1 MASNYEQL
9 VKALR
14 CCISNPPETCVGC
27 TYNIGNNECAVRMMM
42 HDAAAAIEDMAKH
55 ITEMHERVT
64 VLQIDRGHLET
75 EMKEWRRLNNENLLP
90 KRRQPHW
97 VSVFDDLPRHNAVV
111 VVSDGKR
118 SWDVGQYHFLFKADD
133 RTIWWWKKHTTRK
146 VLWWMY
152 KEDALPQPPQEV
164 QE

>member
-1 MASNYEQL
+1 MELIKREDVQREIQASFDGGAFRWQDGQDLMDRIN
-9 VKALR
+9 A
-14 CCISNPPETCVGC
+14 IP
-27 TYNIGNNECAVRMMM
+27 
-42 HDAAAAIEDMAKH
+42 AASPWH
-55 ITEMHERVT
+55 RV
-64 VLQIDRGHLET
+64 DDNG
-75 EMKEWRRLNNENLLP
+75 
-90 KRRQPHW
+90 PHW

-152 KEDALPQPPQEV
+152 KEDALPQPPNEV
-164 QE
+164 KE

>member
-1 MASNYEQL
+1 MRLIDAD
-9 VKALR
+9 ALL
-14 CCISNPPETCVGC
+14 E
-27 TYNIGNNECAVRMMM
+27 
-42 HDAAAAIEDMAKH
+42 
-55 ITEMHERVT
+55 
-64 VLQIDRGHLET
+64 HLEACLQNGRPISDLYDLS
-75 EMKEWRRLNNENLLP
+75 EIVHYVKSMPAASPWHSMEDNG
-90 KRRQPHW
+90 PHW

-152 KEDALPQPPQEV
+152 KEDALPEPPKEG
-164 QE
+164 

>member
-1 MASNYEQL
+1 MRLIDAD
-9 VKALR
+9 ALR
-14 CCISNPPETCVGC
+14 KCFEVPHELKCGIQAGMDEYALKCIDEQPTVASPP
-27 TYNIGNNECAVRMMM
+27 
-42 HDAAAAIEDMAKH
+42 
-55 ITEMHERVT
+55 
-64 VLQIDRGHLET
+64 L
-75 EMKEWRRLNNENLLP
+75 
-90 KRRQPHW
+90 HW

-152 KEDALPQPPQEV
+152 KEDAIPEPPKEDA
-164 QE
+164 

>member
-1 MASNYEQL
+1 MSELIRREDA
-9 VKALR
+9 
-14 CCISNPPETCVGC
+14 ID
-27 TYNIGNNECAVRMMM
+27 AVDRFFE
-42 HDAAAAIEDMAKH
+42 DAYIEDAEVHDLVYAINH
-55 ITEMHERVT
+55 IPAASPWHRVE
-64 VLQIDRGHLET
+64 DNG
-75 EMKEWRRLNNENLLP
+75 
-90 KRRQPHW
+90 PHW

-152 KEDALPQPPQEV
+152 KEDAIPEPPKEDG
-164 QE
+164 ERREG

>member
-1 MASNYEQL
+1 MRLIDAD
-9 VKALR
+9 ALR
-14 CCISNPPETCVGC
+14 EIWVCQPEHDFEPSSFVYSIDNAPTVEPASPWHRVEEPP
-27 TYNIGNNECAVRMMM
+27 
-42 HDAAAAIEDMAKH
+42 K
-55 ITEMHERVT
+55 
-64 VLQIDRGHLET
+64 
-75 EMKEWRRLNNENLLP
+75 
-90 KRRQPHW
+90 W

-152 KEDALPQPPQEV
+152 KEDAIPEPPKEDAL
-164 QE
+164 